1 MSLPP
6 DDAKPALDILRSVGG
21 DEMLAM
27 MMRTFIDFADERMT
41 KMNEAAAAGNV
52 VEVAAIA
59 HSLKSSSRQLGAMPL
74 GESCEAAEKAG
85 KAGDA
90 AGAATAVA
98 TAKQDY
104 AAARLWMAAIAGA

>member
-1 MSLPP
+1 MSLAP
-6 DDAKPALDILRSVGG
+6 DDAKPALDMLRSVGG

-27 MMRTFIDFADERMT
+27 MMQTFIDFADEKMT
-41 KMNEAAAAGNV
+41 KMSEAASGGDV

-90 AGAATAVA
+90 AGAASAVA
-98 TAKQDY
+98 DARRDY

>member
-1 MSLPP
+1 MSQAP
-6 DDAKPALDILRSVGG
+6 DDAQPALDMLRSVGG

-27 MMRTFIDFADERMT
+27 MMQTFIDFTDERMT
-41 KMNEAAAAGNV
+41 KMSEAAGEGNL

-85 KAGDA
+85 KAGDVSA
-90 AGAATAVA
+90 AAAAVA
-98 TAKQDY
+98 EARRDY